1 MWLLIITDTY
11 DTKQAFNIIT
21 YSTTTC
27 VISSGHTDYMIN
39 TIIIIINNM
48 VNRHVWLVVGVQNIW
63 IIYCLF
69 GLEI

>member
-11 DTKQAFNIIT
+11 DTKQAFNMIT

-48 VNRHVWLVVGVQNIW
+48 VNRHVWLVVGVQ
-63 IIYCLF
+63 IY
-69 GLEI
+69 E